1 MGAVIG
7 LTTVFCVFFIR
18 DLQLLTAGPVHR
30 IGARLA
36 AYGSLGLTYVAVLG
50 YTTPASGSHPLLFF
64 RRPPLWIAAV
74 LVHLILWAVCIWL
87 IKSNRIGAE
96 WLTTLFPAPVF
107 LISIVT
113 FGASL
118 RSLLPGWN
126 SWYYSVS
133 IMSLWCA
140 LMASAALLICRSPG
154 RRSDAEFALEFAGFT
169 NVIVLLVV
177 PLHKLVPD
185 SLFSQ

>member
-18 DLQLLTAGPVHR
+18 DLQLLTAGPVPR
-30 IGARLA
+30 IGNRLV
-36 AYGSLGLTYVAVLG
+36 AYSGLGVIYVAVFG
-50 YTTPASGSHPLLFF
+50 YLIQASESHPLLLF

-74 LVHLILWAVCIWL
+74 LVHLALWALCIWL
-87 IKSNRIGAE
+87 KKSNRIGAE

-107 LISIVT
+107 LIAVVT
-113 FGASL
+113 FGSSL
-118 RSLLPGWN
+118 GSLFAGWN
-126 SWYYSVS
+126 SWWSSVS
-133 IMSLWCA
+133 IMTGWCMLIA
-140 LMASAALLICRSPG
+140 GAAALLYRTAS

-177 PLHKLVPD
+177 PLHRLVPG
-185 SLFSQ
+185 SLFSR